1 MDSDE
6 NCAAEKS
13 DCAYQQAIGTLEEN
27 KKQYKTKIYNTIN
40 GRKSKPIC
48 KSR

>member
-40 GRKSKPIC
+40 GRKSKPISQ
-48 KSR
+48 SR